1 MDRKEKQL
9 NSIVAGGLL
18 LTLSSF
24 ISKFLSAIYK
34 IPFQNLTGDEGFYVY
49 QQVYPLYGL
58 AVALTMT
65 GLPIF
70 VSKVISETTN
80 EIEIKERMQE
90 LHTWFVL
97 IGVTFF
103 MLLQL
108 GAGVIASGM
117 GDVGLV
123 PVIQVVSYFFL
134 FSPILA
140 LVRGYF
146 QGQTNMMPTSISQV
160 IEQIVRVGILL
171 WVAFSFGSSSWSFY
185 DMGKM
190 AYHSAWISAA
200 VGVVTLFYFVNKYK
214 EMNVFKSI
222 FKLRLSTLMGKRILT
237 EGVLLVAVGSLM
249 VLLQFIDSFTV
260 YNGLIEA
267 GFTDQLAMS
276 VKGVYDRGQPLVQLG
291 MVVGISFSMTSLPIL
306 RKRAVEKKWTS
317 WAEEAGS
324 IIKLTTLLSGA
335 ASIGLASVMPWMNE
349 TLFTDRNGTDVL
361 QVMMLSIFWV
371 SFIYCVHT
379 VLQSSGEADYSLL
392 ALLAGL
398 AFKWI
403 MNQLAV
409 RHLGLMGSSLVTVLS
424 LVIIAILMVLFM
436 DKAIFK
442 KVLENK
448 FLLKWLF
455 LLTALYGS
463 VTFGLT
469 GIENVLGITGRVNSL
484 ILTLVGVV
492 IGVIVFGGGGI
503 LLDVLTEDE
512 LEQLPLPRALKGKK
526 RK

>member
-9 NSIVAGGLL
+9 NSIITGGLL

-24 ISKFLSAIYK
+24 ISKFLSAVYK

-70 VSKVISETTN
+70 VSKVVSETAN
-80 EIEIKERMQE
+80 ELEMKERMQE

-97 IGVTFF
+97 IGVSFF
-103 MLLQL
+103 LLLQF
-108 GAGVIASGM
+108 GAGVIANGM
-117 GDVGLV
+117 GDVELV
-123 PVIQVVSYFFL
+123 PVIKIISFFFL
-134 FSPILA
+134 FSPLLA

-306 RKRAVEKKWTS
+306 RKRAIEKKWTS
-317 WAEEAGS
+317 WVEEAGS

-335 ASIGLASVMPWMNE
+335 ASIGLVSVMPWMNE

-371 SFIYCVHT
+371 SFIYCMHT
-379 VLQSSGEADYSLL
+379 VLQSSGEADNSLL

-424 LVIIAILMVLFM
+424 LVIIAVLMVLFM

-448 FLLKWLF
+448 FIVKWLF

-469 GIENVLGITGRVNSL
+469 SIENIFDLTGRTNSF
-484 ILTLVGVV
+484 ILTLLGVV
-492 IGVIVFGGGGI
+492 IGVIVFGGGAI
-503 LLDVLTEDE
+503 LLNVLTEEE
-512 LEQLPLPRALKGKK
+512 LEQLPLPLVLKRKK